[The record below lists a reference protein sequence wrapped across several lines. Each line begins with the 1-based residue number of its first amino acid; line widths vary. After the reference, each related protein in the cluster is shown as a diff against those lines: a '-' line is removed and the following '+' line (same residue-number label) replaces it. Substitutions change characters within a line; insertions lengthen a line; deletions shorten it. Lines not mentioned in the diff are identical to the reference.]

1 MFSKDATYKSQNG
14 GYRKYVWA
22 AIGATAAMLGGAAL
36 FGNVSNE
43 ADFQE
48 DAAVHFVN
56 FLSNHRDYHVNMHN
70 TIVDLIEEGEVRKQE
85 TIDAI
90 I

>member
-1 MFSKDATYKSQNG
+1 
-14 GYRKYVWA
+14 
-22 AIGATAAMLGGAAL
+22 MLGGAAL

-70 TIVDLIEEGEVRKQE
+70 TIVDLLEEGEVRKQE
-85 TIDAI
+85 TMDAI
-90 I
+90 V